1 MIDSKRFENDFR
13 NVAQF
18 GVLDNGGV
26 TRLALTKADH
36 DARNYLIRKMQEAGL
51 DVHIDNFGN
60 IRGRR
65 PGTDDHVPAV
75 MMGSHLDTV
84 PQGGHYDG
92 IIGVL
97 AALEVVRQLN
107 DQHIKTKYP
116 VEIINFCC
124 EESSRF
130 GVATLGSKG
139 LTGQLNP
146 EQMKTICDKDG
157 ISFYQALQQSGCSPD
172 EAAHDQLSTDDVK
185 AFFELHIEQGPVLE
199 HHDEQ
204 LGIVEAIAA
213 PSRFRV
219 TIKGRSDH
227 SGTTP
232 MLLRQDALVVAAKLI
247 LAVEQLAQNTSPQSV
262 ATVGEIINQPNA
274 MNVVPGQVTL
284 GVDIRDIDGARKTKM
299 VEGFKQLI
307 HEIEQQSGCQ
317 FQCDTLSDD
326 EPVILERSLQQQL
339 MDIAAARS
347 WSYRVM
353 PSGAGHDAM
362 HMARIAPTA
371 LIFIPSR
378 QGISHNI
385 AESSSLEDIVRGMN
399 MLYEAVLKTAIQ
411 V

>member
-1 MIDSKRFENDFR
+1 
-13 NVAQF
+13 
-18 GVLDNGGV
+18 
-26 TRLALTKADH
+26 
-36 DARNYLIRKMQEAGL
+36 
-51 DVHIDNFGN
+51 
-60 IRGRR
+60 
-65 PGTDDHVPAV
+65 
-75 MMGSHLDTV
+75 
-84 PQGGHYDG
+84 
-92 IIGVL
+92 
-97 AALEVVRQLN
+97 
-107 DQHIKTKYP
+107 
-116 VEIINFCC
+116 
-124 EESSRF
+124 
-130 GVATLGSKG
+130 
-139 LTGQLNP
+139 
-146 EQMKTICDKDG
+146 
-157 ISFYQALQQSGCSPD
+157 
-172 EAAHDQLSTDDVK
+172 
-185 AFFELHIEQGPVLE
+185 
-199 HHDEQ
+199 
-204 LGIVEAIAA
+204 
-213 PSRFRV
+213 
-219 TIKGRSDH
+219 
-227 SGTTP
+227 
-232 MLLRQDALVVAAKLI
+232 
-247 LAVEQLAQNTSPQSV
+247 
-262 ATVGEIINQPNA
+262 

-347 WSYRVM
+347 WRYRVM